1 MMKQKIDEALEL
13 RAALHALGT
22 MTQNEARIFEESLTD
37 LAVENQAELETFDEV
52 VHLLGHAAAAATPSE
67 TVWEKLSAII
77 AAEPNC
83 IEPVK
88 EEPGAGDGSQSQLP
102 LQEMKP
108 QDPPPALLTIRKDE
122 GEWREFSE
130 GIFVKPMF
138 QNQQQ
143 GTSTY
148 MVKMV
153 PGARFDLHRHRGVEE
168 CMMIEGDFHV
178 DGKVLGPGDYHCALP
193 GSIHERPYTVGGT
206 LFLVVSSALYESLE
220 DKVS

>member
-1 MMKQKIDEALEL
+1 MMTQKIDEDLEF
-13 RAALHALGT
+13 RATLHALGT
-22 MTQNEARIFEESLTD
+22 LTQNEARAFEERLED
-37 LAVENQAELETFDEV
+37 LATEPHSELESFDDV
-52 VHLLGHAAAAATPSE
+52 VHLLGLASTDETPS
-67 TVWEKLSAII
+67 TAVWEKLSAIM
-77 AAEPNC
+77 AAEPKGV
-83 IEPVK
+83 EMTE
-88 EEPGAGDGSQSQLP
+88 EEPMVKVAAKAELSLDEVKQA
-102 LQEMKP
+102 
-108 QDPPPALLTIRKDE
+108 PALLTIRKDE
-122 GEWREFSE
+122 GEWVEFSE

-138 QNQQQ
+138 QNQEQ

-148 MVKMV
+148 MVKMI